1 LISRKAEN
9 ALPKIKKNTAMGTF
23 DTIFA
28 ILLIGSVILEVLFD
42 TTHQLGHYEKRDS
55 ILNIKIAAIGIVVNF
70 IAKTIMF
77 AGFILLTP
85 YALFTPG
92 NGFVAMV
99 VLFLLTDLQYY
110 IFHWLCHRSRFFWAM
125 HVIHHS
131 SPRYNFSTAIR
142 TPFTNSF
149 FRFASFTPIVL
160 LGFDPL
166 MVIFMNAIIAAI
178 TFYQHTELVG
188 KLGILEYIFITPSH
202 HRVHHGSNKQYIDKN
217 YGGVLLLWDKLF
229 NTFEPEQ
236 ERPVYG
242 LTKPLTDTRLSHV
255 LFHEWK
261 DIVADIKSTSNWK
274 HKVNY
279 LFAPPGWKPSTS
291 LLHTLAENKTTSSE
305 LTHTIPE
312 SKMQLDKMLH
322 SSNNITT

>member
-1 LISRKAEN
+1 
-9 ALPKIKKNTAMGTF
+9 MGAF
-23 DTIFA
+23 DTVFA
-28 ILLIGSVILEVLFD
+28 ILLISSVILEALLD
-42 TTHQLGHYEKRDS
+42 TTHHLGHYEKNDS
-55 ILNIKIAAIGIVVNF
+55 LLNIKIAAIGIVVNF
-70 IAKTIMF
+70 LAKALMYS
-77 AGFILLTP
+77 GFVMLVP
-85 YALFTPG
+85 YAMLTISNSIG
-92 NGFVAMV
+92 AMV
-99 VLFLLTDLQYY
+99 LLFLLTDLQYY
-110 IFHWLCHRSRFFWAM
+110 LFHWLCHRSRFFWAS

-149 FRFASFTPIVL
+149 FRFASFTPLVL

-202 HRVHHGSNKQYIDKN
+202 HRVHHGSNEQYIDKN
-217 YGGVLLLWDKLF
+217 YGGVLLIWDKLF
-229 NTFEPEQ
+229 NTFEPEK

-261 DIVADIKSTSNWK
+261 DIVEDIKSASNCK
-274 HKVNY
+274 EKIYY

-305 LTHTIPE
+305 LTNAIPE
-312 SKMQLDKMLH
+312 SKMQLDKVLH
-322 SSNNITT
+322 SSNDITT